1 MTTIVGVPN
10 IGAMDLLDKVSVTE
24 LAQMTGVKPPSV
36 TEWRVR
42 GIPRER
48 CPFIERGTKGA
59 YTCEQLRPD
68 VSWHRVPD
76 PSWPWHIDG
85 RPLIDVTAA
94 A

>member
-1 MTTIVGVPN
+1 MDVIKDLGPTAVARMVGVR
-10 IGAMDLLDKVSVTE
+10 
-24 LAQMTGVKPPSV
+24 PPSV
-36 TEWRVR
+36 MEWAKR
-42 GIPRER
+42 GIPVER
-48 CPFIERGTKGA
+48 CTVIERATNGA